1 MPNTIIGKIKQ
12 IGETQN
18 LTSRGGNQFTKR
30 ELVLD
35 CTTYDQYT
43 GEPRPN
49 YPSFTLMSKHVND
62 LDNFKEGDRVIVS
75 FFISG
80 NAWEKDGVVRYIND
94 IVAYKIEPYV
104 SNQGPQTSQN
114 SAPSPQP
121 TQGAQTSPHSSNASQ
136 QSNAAAPPIPPA
148 SGVNTDDLP
157 F

>member
-18 LTSRGGNQFTKR
+18 LTSRNGNQFSKR

-35 CTTYDQYT
+35 CSTFDQYT

-49 YPSFTLMSKHVND
+49 YPSFTFMSKHVTD
-62 LDNFKEGDRVIVS
+62 LDNYNVGDRVQVS

-80 NAWEKDGVVRYIND
+80 NEWNKDGVVRYIND

-104 SNQGPQTSQN
+104 SNQGSQA
-114 SAPSPQP
+114 SQSPAPSQPP
-121 TQGAQTSPHSSNASQ
+121 TQGAQVPPQNTNEAQ
-136 QSNAAAPPIPPA
+136 QGNSAAPPAQPA
-148 SGVNTDDLP
+148 NGENTDDLP

>member
-1 MPNTIIGKIKQ
+1 
-12 IGETQN
+12 
-18 LTSRGGNQFTKR
+18 
-30 ELVLD
+30 
-35 CTTYDQYT
+35 
-43 GEPRPN
+43 
-49 YPSFTLMSKHVND
+49 MSKHVND

-121 TQGAQTSPHSSNASQ
+121 TQGAQTPPQSSNASQ